1 MTKQLTNIFLVSI
14 FIASCG
20 IYSFTGAS
28 IPADAETV
36 SVAYFTTKSTN
47 TPATLNQTLT
57 EGLRDLF
64 INQTNLNLT
73 ERDADLSFNGQ
84 ITKYQ
89 VKPMAIKANETA
101 GQNRLTIAIK
111 VKYNNSF
118 DEKQNFE
125 STFSRYRD
133 FNSTENLAD
142 VEDIL
147 IQEITKELL
156 EDVYN
161 KAFVNW

>member
-1 MTKQLTNIFLVSI
+1 MNKIISI
-14 FIASCG
+14 VLASILNSSCG

-28 IPADAETV
+28 IPPDAKTV
-36 SVAYFTTKSTN
+36 SVAYFTTTATN
-47 TPATLNQTLT
+47 SPSSLNQTIT
-57 EGLRDLF
+57 EDLKDLF
-64 INQTNLNLT
+64 LSQTSLNLI
-73 ERDADLSFNGQ
+73 ELEGDLSFIGK

-89 VKPMAIKANETA
+89 LNPMAIQANETA

-118 DEKQNFE
+118 DDKQNFE

-133 FNSTENLAD
+133 FNSSENLTD
-142 VEDIL
+142 IETIL
-147 IQEITKELL
+147 IEEITKELL
-156 EDVYN
+156 EDVFN

>member
-1 MTKQLTNIFLVSI
+1 MKLFLSLISLSILLVS
-14 FIASCG
+14 CG
-20 IYSFTGAS
+20 VYSFTGAS
-28 IPADAETV
+28 IPSDAETV
-36 SVAYFTTKSTN
+36 SVAYFTTKATN
-47 TPATLNQTLT
+47 TPSSLNQTIT
-57 EGLRDLF
+57 EGLKDLF

-73 ERDADLSFNGQ
+73 EGKADLSFNGQ

-89 VKPMAIKANETA
+89 LKPMAIKANETA

-147 IQEITKELL
+147 IEEITKELL

>member
-1 MTKQLTNIFLVSI
+1 MIKQLISIFLISI

-28 IPADAETV
+28 IPVDAETV
-36 SVAYFTTKSTN
+36 SVAYLTTKATN
-47 TPATLNQTLT
+47 TPSSLNQTIT
-57 EGLRDLF
+57 EGLKELF
-64 INQTNLNLT
+64 INQTNLTLT
-73 ERDADLSFNGQ
+73 EGEADLSFNGQ

-89 VKPMAIKANETA
+89 IKPMAIKANETA
-101 GQNRLTIAIK
+101 GQSRLTIAIK

-118 DEKQNFE
+118 DEQLNFE

-147 IQEITKELL
+147 IEEITKELL

>member
-1 MTKQLTNIFLVSI
+1 MKLFLSLISLSILLVS
-14 FIASCG
+14 CG
-20 IYSFTGAS
+20 VYSFTGAS
-28 IPADAETV
+28 IPSDAETV
-36 SVAYFTTKSTN
+36 SVAYFTTKATN
-47 TPATLNQTLT
+47 SPSSLNQTIT
-57 EGLRDLF
+57 EGLKDLF

-73 ERDADLSFNGQ
+73 EGEADLSFNGQ

-133 FNSTENLAD
+133 FNSTENLTD

-147 IQEITKELL
+147 IEEITKELL

>member
-1 MTKQLTNIFLVSI
+1 MIKQLTSIFLVSI
-14 FIASCG
+14 FLASCG

-28 IPADAETV
+28 IPADSETV
-36 SVAYFTTKSTN
+36 NVSYFTTKATN

-64 INQTNLNLT
+64 INQTKLNLT
-73 ERDADLSFNGQ
+73 EEEADLNFNGQ

-118 DEKQNFE
+118 DEQQNFE

-133 FNSTENLAD
+133 FNSTKNLVD

-147 IQEITKELL
+147 IEEITKELL

>member
-1 MTKQLTNIFLVSI
+1 MTKQLTSIFLVSI
-14 FIASCG
+14 FLASCG

-36 SVAYFTTKSTN
+36 SVAYFTTKATN
-47 TPATLNQTLT
+47 IPATLNQKLT

-64 INQTNLNLT
+64 VNQTNLNLT
-73 ERDADLSFNGQ
+73 EGEADLSFNGQ

-101 GQNRLTIAIK
+101 GKNRLTIAIK
-111 VKYNNSF
+111 VKYNNSLNN
-118 DEKQNFE
+118 KSNFE
-125 STFSRYRD
+125 SSFSRFHD
-133 FNSTENLAD
+133 FESSENLAD
-142 VEDIL
+142 VEPFL
-147 IQEITKELL
+147 IEEITKELL
-156 EDVYN
+156 EDVFN

>member
-1 MTKQLTNIFLVSI
+1 M
-14 FIASCG
+14 FIVSCG

-28 IPADAETV
+28 IPSDAKTV
-36 SVAYFTTKSTN
+36 SVAYFTKKATN
-47 TPATLNQTLT
+47 SPSSLNQTLT
-57 EGLRDLF
+57 EGLKDLF
-64 INQTNLNLT
+64 LSQTNLYLT
-73 ERDADLSFNGQ
+73 NGEGDLSFSGEV
-84 ITKYQ
+84 TKYQ
-89 VKPMAIKANETA
+89 INPIAIQANETA

-111 VKYNNSF
+111 AKYNNSF

-133 FNSTENLAD
+133 FNSSDNLAD

-147 IQEITKELL
+147 IEEISKELL
-156 EDVYN
+156 EDVFN

>member
-1 MTKQLTNIFLVSI
+1 MIKQLTNIFLANI

-28 IPADAETV
+28 IPADSETV
-36 SVAYFTTKSTN
+36 NVSYFTTKATN

-64 INQTNLNLT
+64 INETNLNLT

-101 GQNRLTIAIK
+101 GKNRLTISIK

-125 STFSRYRD
+125 STFSRYHD

-147 IQEITKELL
+147 IDEIAKKLL

>member
-1 MTKQLTNIFLVSI
+1 MKLIYTLLLSI
-14 FIASCG
+14 SLNSCG

-28 IPADAETV
+28 IPVEAKTV
-36 SVAYFTTKSTN
+36 SVNYFTTTATN
-47 TPATLNQTLT
+47 SPSSLNQTIT
-57 EGLRDLF
+57 EGLKDLF
-64 INQTNLNLT
+64 LSQTSLDLT
-73 ERDADLSFNGQ
+73 ELEGDLSFRGE

-89 VKPMAIKANETA
+89 VSPMAIQANETA

-111 VKYNNSF
+111 VNYNNSF

-133 FNSTENLAD
+133 FNSSENLAD
-142 VEDIL
+142 VETIL
-147 IQEITKELL
+147 IEEITKELL
-156 EDVYN
+156 EDVFN

>member
-1 MTKQLTNIFLVSI
+1 MKLIYTILLSI
-14 FIASCG
+14 SLNSCG

-28 IPADAETV
+28 IPVDAKTV
-36 SVAYFTTKSTN
+36 SVNYFTTIATN
-47 TPATLNQTLT
+47 SPSSLNQTIT
-57 EGLRDLF
+57 EGLKDLF
-64 INQTNLNLT
+64 LSQTSLDLT
-73 ERDADLSFNGQ
+73 ELEGDLSFRGA

-89 VKPMAIKANETA
+89 VSPMAIQANETA

-118 DEKQNFE
+118 DDKQNFE

-133 FNSTENLAD
+133 FNSAENLAD
-142 VEDIL
+142 VEAVL
-147 IQEITKELL
+147 IEEITKELL
-156 EDVYN
+156 EDVFN

>member
-1 MTKQLTNIFLVSI
+1 MKQIISIVLASI
-14 FIASCG
+14 FITSCG

-28 IPADAETV
+28 IPTEAKTV
-36 SVAYFTTKSTN
+36 SVAYFTTTATN
-47 TPATLNQTLT
+47 SPSSLNQTIT
-57 EGLRDLF
+57 EGLKDLF
-64 INQTNLNLT
+64 LSQTSLDLT
-73 ERDADLSFNGQ
+73 ELEGDLSFSGQ

-89 VKPMAIKANETA
+89 LSPMAIQANETA

-118 DEKQNFE
+118 DDKQNFE

-133 FNSTENLAD
+133 FNSSENLAD
-142 VEDIL
+142 VETVL
-147 IQEITKELL
+147 IEEITKELL
-156 EDVYN
+156 EDVFN

>member
-1 MTKQLTNIFLVSI
+1 MIKQLTSIFLVSI
-14 FIASCG
+14 FLASCG

-36 SVAYFTTKSTN
+36 SVAYFTKKATN

-73 ERDADLSFNGQ
+73 EGEADLSFNGQ

-89 VKPMAIKANETA
+89 LKPMAIKANETA

-147 IQEITKELL
+147 IEEITKELL

>member
-1 MTKQLTNIFLVSI
+1 MTKQLTSIFLASI
-14 FIASCG
+14 FLASCG

-28 IPADAETV
+28 IPADAKTV
-36 SVAYFTTKSTN
+36 SVTYFTTKATN

-64 INQTNLNLT
+64 VNQTNLNLA
-73 ERDADLSFNGQ
+73 EGEADLSFNGQ

-101 GQNRLTIAIK
+101 GKNRLTIAIK

-118 DEKQNFE
+118 NEKQNFE

-133 FNSTENLAD
+133 FNSSENLAD
-142 VEDIL
+142 VEEIL
-147 IQEITKELL
+147 IEEITKELL